1 MRSVIVFNGQ
11 KYNNHAPPKRSDP
24 KLKQEDSAVERES
37 MEFDVVIVGA
47 GPSGLS
53 AACRIMQLAQE
64 KGQEITVCVVEKGSE
79 VGAHIL
85 SGAVL
90 EPRALNEL
98 FPTWKEMDAP
108 VKTAVKG
115 DRFFF
120 YLSQTSA
127 IKLPN
132 FMIPKP
138 THNEGNY
145 IVSMGNVCRWL
156 AGQAEGLGVEV
167 YPGFAAAE
175 ILYYDDGR
183 VKGIATGDMG
193 VSASGEH
200 KDSYMPGMELHA
212 KYTLFA
218 EGCRG
223 HLGKQ
228 LIEKFSLAAGKDP
241 QHYGIGIKEVWEIP
255 PEKHEEG
262 LVIHGL
268 GWPLS
273 ESNSGGGAFMYH
285 AENNQVYLGL
295 IADLNYSNPHM
306 NPYEE
311 FQRWK
316 HHSET
321 VKYLEGGTRL
331 VYGARAITKGGLN
344 SLPKMHFPG
353 GLLIGCDAGTLN
365 SVKIKGNHTAMKSGM
380 LAAEAVVE
388 ALALGDNAPAD
399 LDTYASKVQASW
411 LHEELYSTRNFSGF
425 MHKFGILLG
434 SAMVWIDQNVFG
446 GKLPF
451 TLNDT
456 QADHASLK
464 LAADC
469 KKIQYPKP
477 DNKISFD
484 KLSSVFLSNTNHE
497 EDQPCHLTL
506 LDPNVP
512 LDKNLPMYDEPA
524 QRYCPA
530 GVYEIVE
537 NEAGQKFQIN
547 AQNCVHC
554 KTCDI
559 KDPSQNIGWVTPEG
573 FGGPNYPNM

>member
-1 MRSVIVFNGQ
+1 
-11 KYNNHAPPKRSDP
+11 
-24 KLKQEDSAVERES
+24 

-98 FPTWKEMDAP
+98 FPNWKDLGAP
-108 VKTAVKG
+108 LNTPVKG
-115 DRFFF
+115 DTFFF
-120 YLSQTSA
+120 YLNKTSA

-138 THNEGNY
+138 THNDGNY

-156 AGQAEGLGVEV
+156 AQQAEGLGVEI

-175 ILYYDDGR
+175 ILYHEDGR

-193 VSASGEH
+193 IGAGGDH

-228 LIEKFSLAAGKDP
+228 LIERFSLAAGKDP

-255 PEKHEEG
+255 PEKHDEG

-285 AENNQVYLGL
+285 AENNQLYIGL

-306 NPYEE
+306 SPFEE

-316 HHSET
+316 HHAESA
-321 VKYLEGGTRL
+321 KYLEGGTRL
-331 VYGARAITKGGLN
+331 VYGARAITKGGFN

-353 GLLIGCDAGTLN
+353 GLLLGCDAGTLN

-388 ALALGDNAPAD
+388 ALALGESAPAD
-399 LDTYASKVQASW
+399 LSSYATRFQASW
-411 LHEELYSTRNFSGF
+411 LQDELHSTRNFSGF

-434 SAMVWIDQNVFG
+434 SAMVWIDQNIFG

-451 TLNDT
+451 TLHDSKPDY
-456 QADHASLK
+456 AALK
-464 LAADC
+464 PAAVS
-469 KKIQYPKP
+469 KKISYPKP
-477 DNKISFD
+477 DNVISFD
-484 KLSSVFLSNTNHE
+484 RLSSVFLSNTNHE

-506 LDPNVP
+506 KDASIPIGR
-512 LDKNLPMYDEPA
+512 NLPMWDEPA

-530 GVYEIVE
+530 GVYEVVDDG
-537 NEAGQKFQIN
+537 AGKRFQIN

-559 KDPSQNIGWVTPEG
+559 KDPSQNIVWVTPEG